1 MIKSAISRVLL
12 NIVKR
17 IVLSDLRR
25 VDPNSTLSDLQVVV
39 MWNPTVG
46 RDTQPK
52 PNVRPEDLN

>member
-12 NIVKR
+12 NIVKH

-46 RDTQPK
+46 RQQTK

>member
-25 VDPNSTLSDLQVVV
+25 VDPDSTLKDLQVVV

-46 RDTQPK
+46 RQPTK
-52 PNVRPEDLN
+52 TNVRPQDLN